1 MFTTAL
7 LSFLA
12 AALSNLGVATQPVPA
27 DATPLTEEQVANVT
41 EIVRLST
48 SPQLES
54 WKLVLAKRSGEGRL
68 DEAWTMFRTGHDSA
82 SATLT
87 LSSRKR
93 VLATGRWS
101 ASWSWDDVNAGKDP
115 AVSPADAGTRRLG
128 AMPSLPTHRHD
139 RVTVSALFGGAR
151 FGRRVTAM
159 VVPASRS
166 EHRFNMALAPANV
179 TLATIRGNW
188 LLPKTQS
195 SKAMAFRV
203 SARTRYRDAT
213 GRALTLREL
222 AKRAAKGPPT
232 ALLSFNAP
240 AEVQRLEDLSRT
252 TLDEV
257 RVVG

>member
-1 MFTTAL
+1 
-7 LSFLA
+7 
-12 AALSNLGVATQPVPA
+12 
-27 DATPLTEEQVANVT
+27 
-41 EIVRLST
+41 
-48 SPQLES
+48 
-54 WKLVLAKRSGEGRL
+54 
-68 DEAWTMFRTGHDSA
+68 
-82 SATLT
+82 
-87 LSSRKR
+87 
-93 VLATGRWS
+93 
-101 ASWSWDDVNAGKDP
+101 
-115 AVSPADAGTRRLG
+115 
-128 AMPSLPTHRHD
+128 
-139 RVTVSALFGGAR
+139 
-151 FGRRVTAM
+151 
-159 VVPASRS
+159 
-166 EHRFNMALAPANV
+166 MALAPANV